1 MLLFTTGC
9 ESLLYDDLK
18 DCPQGVYFSFY
29 RQSPCASG
37 REYPEEIKQVK
48 VFVFDE
54 NEVLVEMFQ
63 SDNIKISADYRLM
76 TSFYRIGTFT
86 FVAWGGS
93 DLSTY
98 DFTPFKK
105 GGTKKNELLVALQRQ
120 SSEYTGKP
128 TVIYWGEADPL
139 TIEDRTGKGTVFDEV
154 EFNMQELTNRI
165 RITIH
170 GLSESDDYSVSI
182 TDNNGVYDFNGDFA
196 EDSRFDYL
204 STVSRNGKLLKT
216 DFVVMKLAEGRN
228 VRLAITNTTTG
239 KVGYEVNMVDDLIMY
254 RGDSGEPPYKLECD
268 HDFNIVIVFQE
279 NPEKGENYMLMKVVV
294 NDWNVIKREVIV
306 E

>member
-1 MLLFTTGC
+1 MC
-9 ESLLYDDLK
+9 K
-18 DCPQGVYFSFY
+18 
-29 RQSPCASG
+29 
-37 REYPEEIKQVK
+37 REGISRGNQ

-128 TVIYWGEADPL
+128 TVIYWGEADPF
-139 TIEDRTGKGTVFDEV
+139 TIEDRTGK
-154 EFNMQELTNRI
+154 
-165 RITIH
+165 
-170 GLSESDDYSVSI
+170 
-182 TDNNGVYDFNGDFA
+182 
-196 EDSRFDYL
+196 
-204 STVSRNGKLLKT
+204 
-216 DFVVMKLAEGRN
+216 
-228 VRLAITNTTTG
+228 
-239 KVGYEVNMVDDLIMY
+239 
-254 RGDSGEPPYKLECD
+254 
-268 HDFNIVIVFQE
+268 
-279 NPEKGENYMLMKVVV
+279 
-294 NDWNVIKREVIV
+294 
-306 E
+306 